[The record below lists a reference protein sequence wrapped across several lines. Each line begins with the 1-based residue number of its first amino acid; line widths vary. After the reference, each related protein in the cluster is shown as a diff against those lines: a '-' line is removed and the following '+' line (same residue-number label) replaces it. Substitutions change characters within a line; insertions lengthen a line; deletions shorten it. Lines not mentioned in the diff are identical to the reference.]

1 MRGGPSTRGAA
12 GGIGK
17 RLAARRER
25 LRDAQERKTPAD
37 VERRGDQDPLR
48 LLAVGHLWGYHGY
61 AVAFRHIL
69 SALERLGATVS
80 ASPVGR
86 TPRGQK
92 HEISEH
98 EAVRRWAAADR
109 TAPHV
114 VLSFLSPLRL
124 QRLCSPRT
132 TRHVAIAEFESAA
145 LPDAA
150 VHRLNQ
156 QDEVW
161 NPSQWG
167 AASFVSSGVKVPVRW
182 MPHGV
187 DLDVF
192 RPADERPVDPDRL
205 RVLTVATFQPR
216 KGYDV
221 LFRTAARALRITD
234 TLVVVAYRARAK
246 DVIDLAHRCRHEV
259 GVDEGP
265 AIEVVPPELSTA
277 ELSALYRSADVF
289 ALATRGEGDGL
300 PVREAMAS
308 GLPTIATAAGPVVE
322 VLGETTGYPVAAE
335 PRSGLPAAYGNVPSY
350 YRALP
355 FFEPSEDAIV
365 ARLREIVAFPE
376 EARRRGAAARRSM
389 ERGRSWDAVGATMYR
404 RLEELRNQP
413 A

>member
-1 MRGGPSTRGAA
+1 MTSGPPTTGAA
-12 GGIGK
+12 GGIAK

-25 LRDAQERKTPAD
+25 LRDAQERRPPAD
-37 VERRGDQDPLR
+37 VDRRGEQGLLR
-48 LLAVGHLWGYHGY
+48 LRAVGHLWGYHGY
-61 AVAFRHIL
+61 AVAFRYIL

-86 TPRGQK
+86 TPRDKK
-92 HEISEH
+92 HEIPEH
-98 EAVRRWAAADR
+98 EAVRRWVAAGR
-109 TAPHV
+109 NEPHV
-114 VLSFLSPLRL
+114 VLSFLSPPRL
-124 QRLCSPRT
+124 QRLRSLRS

-150 VHRLNQ
+150 MHRLNQ
-156 QDEVW
+156 QDEIW

-167 AASFVSSGVKVPVRW
+167 AASFASSGVKVPVHW

-192 RPADERPVDPDRL
+192 RPADDRPVDPDRL

-221 LFRTAARALRITD
+221 LFRAAARALRVTD
-234 TLVVVAYRARAK
+234 TLAVVAYRARAK
-246 DVIDLAHRCRHEV
+246 DVIDLADRCSQEV
-259 GVDEGP
+259 GVDRGP

-277 ELSALYRSADVF
+277 ELSELYRSADAFV
-289 ALATRGEGDGL
+289 LPTRGEGDGL
-300 PVREAMAS
+300 PIREAMAS
-308 GLPTIATAAGPVVE
+308 GLATIATAAGPVVE
-322 VLGETTGYPVAAE
+322 VLSETTGYPVAAE
-335 PRSGLPAAYGNVPSY
+335 PRSGLPTVYGNVPSY

-355 FFEPSEDAIV
+355 FFEPSEDALA
-365 ARLREIVAFPE
+365 ARLREVVAFPE

-389 ERGRSWDAVGATMYR
+389 ERGRSWDAAGAKMYR
-404 RLEELRNQP
+404 RLDELRDRP